1 MNAPVSPGAPM
12 TVFRRD
18 LVGRPSARRFD
29 IPAAWVIFVALAYL
43 PNFAPKR
50 SINLVSLT
58 LFWSFFAMT
67 LIILCDQVTLALE
80 QRSLM
85 REVTGTRKAW
95 LRFLSVGALSGVLLD
110 GVAQWLGKLWIYP
123 YWNEIVYAGTFV
135 IGFCAYWLATAE
147 TYLAVKAILN
157 RWSRN
162 SPRAMLPRC
171 CAPPLFRA
179 LGIAGLALTACG
191 LLLLVADYRQM
202 GGYVF
207 EIQEPLRMKAHFGYF
222 LMSFIGIWFILEW
235 AQFTRGRLSLL
246 NTIFCG
252 DRQPLYALLIASA
265 IFGFFW
271 ETVNAAHHFWIYTNW
286 PFSQWQ
292 VMGVPV
298 TVLLTWPLQYVVFLS
313 LGFLLERDCWS

>member
-1 MNAPVSPGAPM
+1 MNMPP
-12 TVFRRD
+12 
-18 LVGRPSARRFD
+18 PSALIGVPRADLADTHSLRRLE
-29 IPAAWVIFVALAYL
+29 IPVAWVIFIALAYL

-67 LIILCDQVTLALE
+67 LIILCDQVTLRLE
-80 QRSLM
+80 HRSLLQ
-85 REVTGTRKAW
+85 EATGNRKAW
-95 LRFLSVGALSGVLLD
+95 ISFLSVGAVSGLLLD
-110 GVAQWLGKLWIYP
+110 GIAQWLGKLWIYP

-147 TYLAVKAILN
+147 TYLAVKAVLN

-162 SPRAMLPRC
+162 RPPAVAPRLCSRPV
-171 CAPPLFRA
+171 FRA
-179 LGIAGLALTACG
+179 LGIAGLALTAG
-191 LLLLVADYRQM
+191 GILLLLADYRQT

-207 EIQEPLRMKAHFGYF
+207 EIQEPLRMKIHFGYF

-235 AQFTRGRLSLL
+235 AQFARGRLSLL
-246 NTIFCG
+246 KAISSG

-271 ETVNAAHHFWIYTNW
+271 ETVNAAHHFWVYTNW
-286 PFSQWQ
+286 PLSQWQ

-313 LGFLLERDCWS
+313 LGFLLERDCWK